1 MNLEE
6 SFNEAVKYVNTNINT
21 NTNTI
26 QINDNEKF
34 NFYKYYKQ
42 ATIGDININKSGMF
56 EFEKKMKYDAW
67 LSVKGMSREN
77 AYQNYINLV
86 TYIKYK

>member
-6 SFNEAVKYVNTNINT
+6 SFNDAVKYVNTNINT
-21 NTNTI
+21 NTI
-26 QINDNEKF
+26 QINDNEKLD
-34 NFYKYYKQ
+34 FYKYYKQ
-42 ATIGDININKSGMF
+42 ATIGDININKPSMF